1 MSHSHIRVPEAVVDD
16 ACPLTEVLDR
26 VSGKWSIGIL
36 ITARPRTGPLQ
47 RT

>member
-36 ITARPRTGPLQ
+36 ITARPRPGPLQ